1 MNMNYYKSAT
11 YQKDL
16 EKSLDNVLGISGLRD
31 SAILIAGASGLIG
44 SYLVDML
51 LTYNRL
57 ENANVKIYALGRSKQ
72 RLRER
77 FDGAKTEH
85 LIYVEQ
91 DVCEEIE
98 LDTEIDYIIHAA
110 SNAHPAAFSADP
122 VGTILSNVQGTEN
135 LLRFG
140 SAHGTKRLLFV
151 SSGEIYGQCDKNTDA
166 FCEDYSGY
174 VDPLQARSCYPTG
187 KRAAETLCVTYTE
200 QYGLDTVIARPCHC
214 YGPNVTAEDNR
225 ATVQFINK
233 AMRGE
238 NIVINST
245 GKQLRSY
252 CYIADCA
259 TGLLTVLLM
268 GRSGEAYNIA
278 TSGVTVTVGEFAA
291 IVASQSGRAL
301 VYAHPEKV
309 TRAAQKPPI
318 RQVLCAEKV
327 ERIGWK
333 GTYTVE
339 DGVAH
344 TIAVLR
350 EAE

>member
-1 MNMNYYKSAT
+1 MNYYKSKT
-11 YQKDL
+11 YLNDLKSALKD
-16 EKSLDNVLGISGLRD
+16 VSGLSGLKD
-31 SAILIAGASGLIG
+31 SAILVTGASGLIG

-57 ENANVKIYALGRSKQ
+57 ENANIRIYALGRSEQ

-77 FDGAKTEH
+77 FDGAKTEK
-85 LIYVEQ
+85 LIYVEH
-91 DVCEEIE
+91 DVCDEME

-110 SNAHPAAFSADP
+110 GNAHPAAFSADP

-140 SAHGTKRLLFV
+140 SAHGAKRLLFV
-151 SSGEIYGQCDKNTDA
+151 SSGEVYGQCDEKTES
-166 FCEDYSGY
+166 FREDYSGY
-174 VDPLQARSCYPTG
+174 VDPLVARSCYPTG

-200 QYGLDTVIARPCHC
+200 QFGLDTVIARPCHC
-214 YGPNVTAEDNR
+214 YGPNVTTEDNR

-233 AMRGE
+233 AMDGE
-238 NIVINST
+238 NIVVSST

-252 CYIADCA
+252 CYVADCVA
-259 TGLLTVLLM
+259 GLLTVLLM

-309 TRAAQKPPI
+309 TRAAKQPLV
-318 RQVLCAEKV
+318 RQVLCTDKV
-327 ERIGWK
+327 EKLGWK
-333 GTYTVE
+333 GRYTVE
-339 DGVAH
+339 EGVAR
-344 TIAVLR
+344 TMAVLS
-350 EAE
+350 ECNK

>member
-1 MNMNYYKSAT
+1 MNYYKSKT
-11 YQKDL
+11 YQADL
-16 EKSLDNVLGISGLRD
+16 KAALTEVPCLDRMKNRS
-31 SAILIAGASGLIG
+31 ILVTGASGLIG

-57 ENANVKIYALGRSKQ
+57 EDANIRIYALGRSEE

-77 FDGAKTEH
+77 FDGAGADA
-85 LIYVEQ
+85 LVYIAQ
-91 DVCEEIE
+91 DVCEKIE
-98 LDTEIDYIIHAA
+98 LEAEVDYIIHAA

-140 SAHGTKRLLFV
+140 SNHGAKRLLFI
-151 SSGEIYGQCDKNTDA
+151 SSGEVYGQCDENTDA
-166 FCEDYSGY
+166 FREDYSGY

-214 YGPNVTAEDNR
+214 YGPNVTATDNR
-225 ATVQFINK
+225 ATVQFIDK
-233 AMRGE
+233 ALKGE

-245 GKQLRSY
+245 GRQLRSY

-259 TGLLTVLLM
+259 AALLTVLLL
-268 GRSGEAYNIA
+268 GKSGEAYNIA
-278 TSGVTVTVGEFAA
+278 TSGVTVSVGEFAA

-309 TRAAQKPPI
+309 TRAAKQPMV
-318 RQVLCAEKV
+318 RQVLCTEKV
-327 ERIGWK
+327 EKLGWK
-333 GTYTVE
+333 GSYSVE
-339 DGVAH
+339 EGVAH
-344 TIAVLR
+344 TMAVLK
-350 EAE
+350 ECAE